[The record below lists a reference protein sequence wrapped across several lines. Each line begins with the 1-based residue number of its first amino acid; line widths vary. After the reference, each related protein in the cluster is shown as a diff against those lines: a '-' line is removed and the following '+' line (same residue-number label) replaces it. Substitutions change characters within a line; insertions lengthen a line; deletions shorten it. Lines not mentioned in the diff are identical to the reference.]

1 MLLYLHNSNL
11 QSNQNQDLQLQQ
23 GFTIIELLVVI
34 IIIGILS
41 SLGLPIILNQVSKA
55 RETEAKTLL
64 GSINH
69 AQQAHRF
76 ENGRFADNLNLLDVS
91 FTAEYYSYSVD
102 QVDGSTA
109 VTHQAVAEA
118 TFDQDV
124 RNYASGIYY
133 FANETRLSTII
144 CQANSISGNASASI
158 DINVADCDSNSQRI
172 R

>member
-1 MLLYLHNSNL
+1 MLSYLYKIDLT
-11 QSNQNQDLQLQQ
+11 SNQNQQLQQ

-34 IIIGILS
+34 IIIGILTA
-41 SLGLPIILNQVSKA
+41 LGLPIILNQVSKA
-55 RETEAKTLL
+55 RETEATTLL

-76 ENGRFADNLNLLDVS
+76 ESGQFANNLNLLDVS
-91 FTAEYYSYSVD
+91 FIADYYSYSVD
-102 QVDGSTA
+102 QIDSSSA

-133 FANETRLSTII
+133 FPNEVRLSTII
-144 CQANSISGNASASI
+144 CQANSISGTASASV